1 MKIAAILCFFGCFG
15 CFGQALVPSFDVASI
30 RPNPEVVPSEIHTS
44 PGSLVIRNQPFIFLV
59 QWAYD
64 VPRVQIDG
72 PVWFRDA
79 CFDISAKSAGPADET
94 QLRLMLQKLL
104 ADRFGLKLHKEARVM
119 PIYAM
124 TLAKGGPKFQEA
136 ASEGTFVLE
145 RANPVILNAHHA
157 RMVDLA
163 QGISGEIGRPV
174 VDETG
179 LKGHYEIHMDVT
191 PYVSRA
197 SGSEGQLDVT
207 GILFTGLQELLGLKL
222 ESRKE
227 SVDVLAIDH
236 AEKMPTEN

>member
-1 MKIAAILCFFGCFG
+1 MKTAAILYFFVCFG
-15 CFGQALVPSFDVASI
+15 CFGQAPGPSFEVASI

-44 PGSLVIRNQPFIFLV
+44 SGSLTIRNQPFLFLV

-64 VPRVQIDG
+64 VPRVQIEG

-119 PIYAM
+119 PVYAM

-136 ASEGTFVLE
+136 TTEGTFALE
-145 RANPVILNAHHA
+145 RSGPVILNAHHA
-157 RMVDLA
+157 RTVDLA
-163 QGISGEIGRPV
+163 EAISGEIGRPV

-179 LKGHYEIHMDVT
+179 LRGRYEIHLDVT
-191 PYVSRA
+191 PYISRA
-197 SGSEGQLDVT
+197 NGSEGQLDVM

-227 SVDVLAIDH
+227 SVDVFVIDH